1 MGINTHTY
9 WQAEFATNFQITA
22 STYALKKKERKKKEL
37 AYVHEQAGTYTLHI
51 LVKAIT
57 VNDSLYIGC
66 RWMEA
71 TKWQCVTPIAQP
83 SIKRFDGA
91 SVWRVLKQQA
101 EQEWKAGPDSL
112 HIVTRLQIITHN
124 RHNNGKSRLHKQK
137 TYKIK
142 INTSCNMNG
151 LP

>member
-1 MGINTHTY
+1 MGINTHTS

-22 STYALKKKERKKKEL
+22 STYALKKERKKKR
-37 AYVHEQAGTYTLHI
+37 AGICSWTGRHI
-51 LVKAIT
+51 HVAHT
-57 VNDSLYIGC
+57 RESHDSLYIGC

-151 LP
+151 FP